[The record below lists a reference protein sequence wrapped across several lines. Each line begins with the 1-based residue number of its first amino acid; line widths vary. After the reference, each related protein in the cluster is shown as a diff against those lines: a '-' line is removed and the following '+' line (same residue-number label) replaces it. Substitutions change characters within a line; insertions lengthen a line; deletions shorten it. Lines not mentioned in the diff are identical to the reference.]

1 MDFPFGKHNMME
13 GTWVP
18 ETAGNSGNILDL
30 PTKNSNPRLCSLAA
44 VQLQAPGENFPSPG
58 KLSPKQVTEISP

>member
-1 MDFPFGKHNMME
+1 MME

-18 ETAGNSGNILDL
+18 ETAGDSGNILDL

-44 VQLQAPGENFPSPG
+44 AQLQVPGENFPSPG
-58 KLSPKQVTEISP
+58 KLSPKQVTEISPWEPGLENR